1 MNVPNSLTL
10 LRIAMIPVFVVV
22 FYLPF
27 RWSNLIACLIF
38 TLAALTDMLDGY
50 LARKLNQTSTLGE
63 FLDPVADKLMVTV
76 VLVLL
81 VQHDPRALL
90 ALPAAVIIGREI
102 TISALREWMAAL
114 GARSRVAVSFY
125 GKIKTVIQMIS
136 LIMLIYR
143 YPLYGLPIY
152 GIGLV
157 LLYIAVILT
166 LWSMAEYLVSAWPRI
181 RESLYKQ

>member
-1 MNVPNSLTL
+1 
-10 LRIAMIPVFVVV
+10 MIPVFVVV

-27 RWSNLIACLIF
+27 RGNNLIACLIF

-81 VQHDPRALL
+81 VQHDPRVML

-102 TISALREWMAAL
+102 TVSALREWMAAL

-125 GKIKTVIQMIS
+125 GKIKTVIQMLS
-136 LIMLIYR
+136 LIMLLYK

-166 LWSMAEYLVSAWPRI
+166 LWSMAEYLFSAWPRI

>member
-1 MNVPNSLTL
+1 MNIPNSLTL
-10 LRIAMIPVFVVV
+10 LRIAMIPVFVVI

-27 RWSNLIACLIF
+27 RGSNLIACLIF

-50 LARKLNQTSTLGE
+50 LARKLNQISTLGE
-63 FLDPVADKLMVTV
+63 FLDPVADKLMVAV

-81 VQHDPRALL
+81 VQHDHRILL

-102 TISALREWMAAL
+102 TISALREWMSTL
-114 GARSRVAVSFY
+114 GARSRVAVSIY
-125 GKIKTVIQMIS
+125 GKIKTVIQMLS

-152 GIGLV
+152 EMGLV

-166 LWSMAEYLVSAWPRI
+166 LWSMVEYLMSAWPRI